1 MFAHV
6 LQRELAF
13 PVKLQAFVKTSSLGG
28 LGGENFKFGRSR
40 GVFPIL
46 FSVSVVNV

>member
-13 PVKLQAFVKTSSLGG
+13 PVKLQAFVNTSSLGG
-28 LGGENFKFGRSR
+28 LG